1 MLISLP
7 MYGVDP
13 QDVLP
18 FWQLLS
24 QQLRRYGA
32 IGIDDVIG
40 IGGVAGISDQLVWPT
55 DLLQHW
61 RDPDLLLSQTCG
73 FPLMMLLQQQVQLIG
88 VFSYQSPYCSGEYYR
103 SLVVVRADEKGQ
115 QLADFRHRVVAYN
128 STDSQSGY
136 NALRALIAPLAIN
149 GRFFSHS
156 LASGGHYH
164 SISMIQQR
172 QADIAAIDCVSF
184 ALLQRANPSAVAG
197 LKIIAQTDAAPG
209 LPLITSLSTS
219 AQQLTQ
225 IRQAITATVNSPE
238 AASAKDRL
246 LIKSFS
252 VLPIS
257 AYDVIKKMQEKA
269 FSAGVI
275 TL

>member
-149 GRFFSHS
+149 GRFFFPQFG
-156 LASGGHYH
+156 LWRALPFDLDDPTATGRYCRNRLC
-164 SISMIQQR
+164 QFC
-172 QADIAAIDCVSF
+172 AITTS
-184 ALLQRANPSAVAG
+184 Q
-197 LKIIAQTDAAPG
+197 
-209 LPLITSLSTS
+209 SLSRCRFKNNS
-219 AQQLTQ
+219 AN
-225 IRQAITATVNSPE
+225 RRGSWPAP
-238 AASAKDRL
+238 
-246 LIKSFS
+246 
-252 VLPIS
+252 
-257 AYDVIKKMQEKA
+257 YHVIINVGTTTYPDPPGYY
-269 FSAGVI
+269 SYR
-275 TL
+275 